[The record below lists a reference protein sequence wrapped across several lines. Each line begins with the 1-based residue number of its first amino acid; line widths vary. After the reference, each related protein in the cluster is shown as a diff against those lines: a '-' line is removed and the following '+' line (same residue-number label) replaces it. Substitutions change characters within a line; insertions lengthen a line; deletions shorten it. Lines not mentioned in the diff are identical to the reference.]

1 MGDEND
7 LTVASRLGRIEAL
20 LGVLSETQDRFEAR
34 LFGEKGDP
42 QGGLIGSHD
51 KRLARLEVWLVRI
64 ASGLV
69 VFNFLTGSGPATLG
83 AIFRIIGVAGG
94 VKTP

>member
-1 MGDEND
+1 MGEGND
-7 LTVASRLGRIEAL
+7 LEVAKQLGRIE
-20 LGVLSETQDRFEAR
+20 TQLEHMSTR
-34 LFGEKGDP
+34 LFGDEGDP

-69 VFNFLTGSGPATLG
+69 VFNFLTGSGPATIG
-83 AIFRIIGVAGG
+83 AIFRVVGAAGG